1 MPLIRCPRCG
11 QSYDIPPAV
20 AVRLPSSIATCD
32 CGEWLAGSKAALLA
46 GLGRNSEDV
55 TPTID
60 LKPYRVEPP
69 APGPP
74 VRHKTLEIEP
84 FDLSTPRSL
93 RVIARGGTRLIDSVF
108 SIHRDPLWIGR
119 KGCHVDIEDAELS
132 IRHCSISL
140 VDGDLLL
147 RDAHSYTGTFLD
159 GQRVIEAVIGDGVH
173 LLRVGS
179 ALISLEP
186 AAGPGESV
194 GAVTL
199 DEDELEG
206 TAAPL
211 RQRMADKAAKAADA
225 SERKRAFLV
234 CVGGALEGQEFEIPF
249 SGLVVGR
256 EGDVRVL
263 DEFLSRRHFSVQ
275 RDSQGAIRVRD
286 LGSRNGTFLNTLPA
300 RDTKVHGGDEI
311 RAGVNRF
318 RVEER

>member
-1 MPLIRCPRCG
+1 MPLIRCPKCG

-46 GLGRNSEDV
+46 RLGKNPGDDV
-55 TPTID
+55 ATVD
-60 LKPYRVEPP
+60 LKPYRIDAPADAPQTLPP
-69 APGPP
+69 SPESG
-74 VRHKTLEIEP
+74 P

-93 RVIARGGTRLIDSVF
+93 RVIARGGTRLINTVF
-108 SIHRDPLWIGR
+108 SIHKDPLWIGR
-119 KGCHVDIEDAELS
+119 KACHVDIEEAELS

-140 VDGDLLL
+140 VGHELVLK
-147 RDAHSYTGTFLD
+147 DAHSYTGTFLD
-159 GQRVIEAVIGDGVH
+159 GQAVTESVIGDGVH

-179 ALISLEP
+179 ALISIEP
-186 AAGPGESV
+186 TDAPGEPV

-211 RQRMADKAAKAADA
+211 RQRMADKATRAADA
-225 SERKRAFLV
+225 GVRAQAFLV
-234 CVGGALEGQEFEIPF
+234 CIEGALEGQEFEIPRG
-249 SGLVVGR
+249 GLVVGR

-263 DEFLSRRHFSVQ
+263 DEFLSRRHFEVH
-275 RDSQGAIRVRD
+275 RDGQGTIRVRD

-300 RDTKVHGGDEI
+300 RDTKVHAGDEI

-318 RVEER
+318 RVDER